1 MSKVS
6 HGESEQIEADE
17 IILKGFG
24 YQSRSRETE
33 PLIYVKSMR
42 SPQPDGASALLFSTK
57 YHKLERLA
65 SRPLYMLIIA
75 SKLAPL
81 LSK

>member
-42 SPQPDGASALLFSTK
+42 SP
-57 YHKLERLA
+57 
-65 SRPLYMLIIA
+65 
-75 SKLAPL
+75 
-81 LSK
+81 